1 MMNFSNL
8 IFSIIFTLHSFDV
21 SILNDVRDNYNK
33 LSYNKM
39 LCEKMIFELEKTKN
53 NSATYLAYLGGA
65 QTVWANHVV
74 NPISKLNTFN
84 KGKKNIESAIA
95 KEPENVELRF
105 IRLSIQ
111 KNAPSFL
118 GYKSNVKEDTELIK
132 KKYQQVN
139 STILKKNIEALLKD

>member
-1 MMNFSNL
+1 MNFSAL
-8 IFSIIFTLHSFDV
+8 ILSVVFFLPSFDGN
-21 SILNDVRDNYNK
+21 ILNDARANYNK
-33 LSYNKM
+33 LASDRF

-53 NSATYLAYLGGA
+53 NSAAHLAYLGGA